1 MNLSRPVLAFLCA
14 ACLALPAVA
23 ADAPKPYD
31 LHDNL
36 SASQFHQAG
45 LDKLSPAELAALNAV
60 AARYA
65 GTKGFDLRDVMT
77 VSQYHQAGI
86 DKLSPDELAALNTA
100 VSQGSNA
107 AAAATAPA
115 AAPAPMPVPAPSVAA
130 VAPAAPVAAPAAST
144 TPAPPAVSNGSFGKE
159 MMAQVAADA
168 PETLT
173 STLPGRFR
181 GWNGNAV
188 FRLADGQVWVQAG
201 PGMFE
206 ADLQNPTVI
215 IKRLKFGYLL
225 TIPGQ
230 TQTVFV
236 RRIH

>member
-1 MNLSRPVLAFLCA
+1 MNLSRLVLVSLCA
-14 ACLALPAVA
+14 VCLASSAMA
-23 ADAPKPYD
+23 ADTPESFD
-31 LHDNL
+31 LRDGL
-36 SASQFHQAG
+36 STSQIHQAG

-60 AARYA
+60 TARYS
-65 GTKGFDLRDVMT
+65 GTRSFDLRDVMT
-77 VSQYHQAGI
+77 VSQYHQAGL
-86 DKLSPDELAALNTA
+86 DKLSPDEIAALNAA
-100 VSQGSNA
+100 VSQGPSA
-107 AAAATAPA
+107 STTAATPAP
-115 AAPAPMPVPAPSVAA
+115 AAPAPMPVPAVAAAAPSVPML
-130 VAPAAPVAAPAAST
+130 APAAPA
-144 TPAPPAVSNGSFGKE
+144 TPAPPAVSNASFGKE

-206 ADLQNPTVI
+206 TDLQNPTVI

-225 TIPGQ
+225 TVPGQ